1 MNEQEAIKDI
11 RENICT
17 GKGSS
22 ILCRDECMYGERRCA
37 YQLAMQALEKQIAKK
52 PIDTSKNPKEWH
64 IMSCPSCGRAFWNS
78 GQFMRYMPKWCEKC
92 GQHIDWTV
100 EE

>member
-1 MNEQEAIKDI
+1 MNEQEVIKYLEMAFDNSDGYDLSELYKDMCRTAIKA
-11 RENICT
+11 C
-17 GKGSS
+17 K
-22 ILCRDECMYGERRCA
+22 
-37 YQLAMQALEKQIAKK
+37 KQIPKK